1 METMTRK
8 QREILDREKQ
18 ILTLSRTILTQEG
31 FQALSMDR
39 LAAEMEYA
47 KGTLYNHFP
56 HKEEIVAALAVE
68 SLELRRE
75 MMERASM
82 LAAESRMKMMAIGAA
97 CELYAG
103 QCQEHFAVELM
114 LRDAV
119 IWEKS
124 SKKRQELVRGC
135 EMRAMSI
142 VAGVVRDA
150 VASSSLQLPEGM
162 TAEALVFGF
171 WSLTFGS
178 HVLAN
183 SSPSLPEIGI
193 RNAQRSIRYHG
204 WTLMNGYSWMPTV
217 SFEETE
223 RLMDDFGTRILKND

>member
-1 METMTRK
+1 METLTRK
-8 QREILDREKQ
+8 QREIHDREKQ
-18 ILTLSRTILTQEG
+18 ILTLARSILTREG

-75 MMERASM
+75 MMETASM
-82 LAAESRMKMMAIGAA
+82 LAAESRMKMMAIGTA

-103 QCQEHFAVELM
+103 RCGEHFAVELM

-124 SKKRQELVRGC
+124 STKRQELVRGC
-135 EMRAMSI
+135 ELRAMAI

-150 VASSSLQLPEGM
+150 VAAGSLELPVSM
-162 TAEALVFGF
+162 SAEELVFGF

-193 RNAQRSIRYHG
+193 RDPQKSIRYHG
-204 WTLMNGYSWMPTV
+204 WTLMNGYNWQPLV
-217 SFEETE
+217 SFEETN
-223 RLMDDFGTRILKND
+223 RLMDEFASRIFKND

>member
-8 QREILDREKQ
+8 QREIQDREKK
-18 ILTLSRTILTQEG
+18 ILTLARSVLTQEG

-39 LAAEMEYA
+39 LAADMEYA

-82 LAAESRMKMMAIGAA
+82 LVADSRMKMMAIGAA

-103 QCQEHFAVELM
+103 HCQEHFAVELM
-114 LRDAV
+114 LRDAT
-119 IWEKS
+119 IWDKS

-135 EMRAMSI
+135 ELRAMSI

-150 VASSSLQLPEGM
+150 VASSNLELPSGM
-162 TAEALVFGF
+162 TAEELVFGF

-193 RNAQRSIRYHG
+193 RDAQKSIRYHG
-204 WTLMNGYSWMPTV
+204 WTLMNGYNWTPLV
-217 SFEETE
+217 SFEETD
-223 RLMDDFGTRILKND
+223 RLMDDFGTRIIRNA